1 MEALIKGLDPY
12 CMRISL
18 NSLYIIRC
26 FYGSN
31 MKIICTLH
39 CRAVVFFP
47 ASKIMLYKYVANM
60 HNIYHTEIFTLNQCT
75 YKQTEIDL
83 HTFFVKSTCVC
94 VVQSGLSNQL
104 PIEYNSNHWH
114 YIYIVGR
121 YI

>member
-75 YKQTEIDL
+75 SKQKLTYTL
-83 HTFFVKSTCVC
+83 FS
-94 VVQSGLSNQL
+94 SNQL
-104 PIEYNSNHWH
+104 VYVLSSLVYPINFQLNTTAIIGIT
-114 YIYIVGR
+114 YIYSR
-121 YI
+121 